1 MKSQKTTLIAFALS
15 ILVTAIFIGCN
26 KDDEDK
32 SPQPTGEEK
41 TYELSAVGTS
51 SVSGTALFE
60 EMDDES
66 VRITL
71 TLTGTS
77 SDGDHP
83 THIHANSAAEGGGI
97 VVNLTNVDGSTGISE
112 TIVTELE
119 DGTPIS
125 YESLIAFDGYI
136 NVHDS
141 QDNLGNLLAQGDI
154 GSNVL
159 TGESEEYAMSAVGN
173 SGVSGSVTFSERL
186 SGETLV
192 VIELTGDPEDSDH
205 PTHIHTGTAASP
217 GGIVVHLSNVM
228 DGFSRTNV
236 SEFSD
241 GTAVT
246 YDELIA
252 YAGYINVH
260 NAEGDLGTL
269 VAQGDIGSNKLTGES
284 EAYEISEV
292 TGSGISGTVT
302 FNERINGHTLVVISL
317 TGDASDSNRPTHIHT
332 GSTVNPGGIA
342 IHLTNVKNGSS
353 KTNIT
358 EFNDGTAVTYD
369 ELIAYEGYVN
379 VHNAEGDLATLV
391 AQGNIGASV
400 GAGDVTNYD
409 VTNSGATAYL
419 FTGNGLTNSSNPNI
433 TLQRGKTYTFTIDAP
448 GHPFWI
454 NSSQGTGSGNAYSS
468 GVTGNGA
475 SSGTI
480 TFVVPGDAPAKLFYN
495 CEFHASMTGE
505 FNIID

>member
-1 MKSQKTTLIAFALS
+1 MKSPKTTFIAFLLS
-15 ILVTAIFIGCN
+15 ILLITVFVSCN

-32 SPQPTGEEK
+32 GPQPTGEEK
-41 TYELSAVGTS
+41 TYELVAVGS
-51 SVSGTALFE
+51 SGISGTALFE
-60 EMDDES
+60 ELDDES
-66 VRITL
+66 VKITL

-77 SDGDHP
+77 AGGDHP

-97 VVNLTNVDGSTGISE
+97 VLHLTNVDGATGISE

-119 DGTPIS
+119 DGTVFS
-125 YESLIAFDGYI
+125 YESLIGFDGYI
-136 NVHDS
+136 NVHEAS
-141 QDNLGNLLAQGDI
+141 DNLGTLLAQGDI
-154 GSNVL
+154 GSNEL

-192 VIELTGDPEDSDH
+192 VINLTGDAEDSDH
-205 PTHIHTGTAASP
+205 PTHIHTGTVASP
-217 GGIVVHLSNVM
+217 GGIVVHLTNVM
-228 DGFSRTNV
+228 NGFSRTNI

-241 GTAVT
+241 GTSVT
-246 YDELIA
+246 YDDLIA

-284 EAYEISEV
+284 EEYELSAV
-292 TGSGISGTVT
+292 GGSGISGAVT
-302 FNERINGHTLVVISL
+302 FSERINGNTLVVISL

-358 EFNDGTAVTYD
+358 EFNDGTPVTYD
-369 ELIAYEGYVN
+369 ELLSYAGYVN

-391 AQGNIGASV
+391 AQGNIGSSV
-400 GAGDVTNYD
+400 GAGDVTNYN
-409 VTNSGATAYL
+409 VSNSGATAYL
-419 FTGNGLTNSSNPNI
+419 FSGNGLTNSSNPNI
-433 TLQRGKTYTFTIDAP
+433 TLQRGKTYTFTVDTP

-454 NSSQGTGSGNAYSS
+454 KSVQGTGSGNAYNT
-468 GVTGNGA
+468 GVTGNGE
-475 SSGTI
+475 SGGTI
-480 TFVVPGDAPAKLFYN
+480 TFVVPGDAPSKLFYN
-495 CEFHASMTGE
+495 CEFHGSMTGE